1 MARQAIRLDGT
12 VTTLKGN
19 IMKKSFVLACL
30 LSVAAVS
37 SFAQSPASAEGA
49 RLVAARD
56 AAYAK
61 AHPTATMNQSTPMA
75 RHGKKHR
82 AHRKA
87 MKKVTK

>member
-1 MARQAIRLDGT
+1 MLDGM
-12 VTTLKGN
+12 VDKLKGN

-30 LSVAAVS
+30 LSVCAVS
-37 SFAQSPASAEGA
+37 SFAQSPANAEGA
-49 RLVAARD
+49 RRVAERD

-61 AHPTATMNQSTPMA
+61 AHPTTTMNHSMPTV

-87 MKKVTK
+87 MKKVAK